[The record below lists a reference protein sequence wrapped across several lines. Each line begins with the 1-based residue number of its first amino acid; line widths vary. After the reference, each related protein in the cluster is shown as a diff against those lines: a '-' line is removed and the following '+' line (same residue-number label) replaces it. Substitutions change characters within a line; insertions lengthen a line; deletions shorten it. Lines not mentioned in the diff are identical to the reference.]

1 MITLYFANLFIA
13 PQLWIGPF
21 MGLPTDYIILPIW
34 ILIVSLQGRLLEL
47 FRFRAADWFFVVMLV
62 WIVFSVIFN
71 PRNDKSFSLIADYI
85 KFFLLYRL
93 FVVSIPTLLHL
104 RRVMWIL
111 LAFVLLLTVEGISH
125 KLNPAGVGWAGQ
137 TLGWVDPSVLAA
149 GGTGRTRW
157 INVFDGPGV
166 FCVVYTIGLPIVLVL
181 LGPPY
186 GVLTRMIG
194 FILVGPL
201 LLATYYTGSRGGFIA
216 AMAIIGLY
224 LLFRLK
230 ISFARVGI
238 VSALITVAFMVA
250 PSNLTS
256 IKDQNNSAQNRV
268 DMWAQGVE
276 MVTHNPVFG
285 IGKGNYR
292 NYTSRLIAH
301 NSAIEIMGETGLPGL
316 FLWFALIY
324 LSLKALFLSRAGPYN
339 DIDKA
344 YSTALILI
352 IVGYVVSSM
361 FVTLEYETLYL
372 LLGLCGVVEK
382 NLVQPIRLTL
392 GEFQILGGVTVGWVL
407 LVKIFAMSYF

>member
-1 MITLYFANLFIA
+1 
-13 PQLWIGPF
+13 
-21 MGLPTDYIILPIW
+21 
-34 ILIVSLQGRLLEL
+34 
-47 FRFRAADWFFVVMLV
+47 
-62 WIVFSVIFN
+62 
-71 PRNDKSFSLIADYI
+71 
-85 KFFLLYRL
+85 
-93 FVVSIPTLLHL
+93 
-104 RRVMWIL
+104 
-111 LAFVLLLTVEGISH
+111 
-125 KLNPAGVGWAGQ
+125 
-137 TLGWVDPSVLAA
+137 
-149 GGTGRTRW
+149 
-157 INVFDGPGV
+157 
-166 FCVVYTIGLPIVLVL
+166 
-181 LGPPY
+181 
-186 GVLTRMIG
+186 MIG

-382 NLVQPIRLTL
+382 NLVQPIRLTV